1 MNTICIMCPMGC
13 PLEIKE
19 VEGKIVVSGNTCKR
33 GVVYGEE
40 EYTHPSRTITSL
52 VKTSSGKIVS
62 VKTSSTVP
70 KERIF
75 DVVDEIGKI
84 VASDS
89 VEIGDKIASDILG
102 LGVDILVT
110 GKSV

>member
-19 VEGKIVVSGNTCKR
+19 VDGKIEVSGNTCKR
-33 GVVYGEE
+33 GVVYGVE

-52 VKTSSGKIVS
+52 VKTDSGKIIS

-84 VASDS
+84 IASDS

>member
-102 LGVDILVT
+102 LGVDLLVT

>member
-13 PLEIKE
+13 PLEINE
-19 VEGKIVVSGNTCKR
+19 VDNKIVVSGNTCKR
-33 GVVYGEE
+33 GAVYGEM

-52 VKTSSGKIVS
+52 VKTESNKVVS
-62 VKTSSTVP
+62 IKTSSTVP

-75 DVVDEIGKI
+75 DVVDAIAHLK
-84 VASDS
+84 ASDD
-89 VEIGDKIASDILG
+89 VCIGDVIAHDILG
-102 LGVDILVT
+102 LGVDIIVT